1 MCNSEVNTPRSVVLN
16 VNNHT
21 LTFTSTDVIVAT
33 ESKTDIDI
41 LDVRFDVLTYVQ
53 RTSDED
59 KIVGFCE
66 FCKLVPNAGIVIHSY
81 FKAHSVVEIYPQSE
95 RKFVYLVKTRHSC
108 FNTGVENP
116 LTPHIIDMRGQCIGT
131 ERQRLGNTGACTD
144 VFLPLIDRSVLSED
158 CANCK
163 GDELCEQCKH
173 WEKHYDCVKC
183 SSPVNYQKFVFSNDA
198 HEPP

>member
-1 MCNSEVNTPRSVVLN
+1 MCNSEVNTPRSIVLN

-108 FNTGVENP
+108 FNTGVDIE
-116 LTPHIIDMRGQCIGT
+116 T

-173 WEKHYDCVKC
+173 WERHYDCVKC
-183 SSPVNYQKFVFSNDA
+183 SSPVNYQKFVFSNDVY
-198 HEPP
+198 EPP